1 MQEVTSDESLS
12 DKYTAD
18 DFDQIDLDE
27 ILRPNMMDL
36 IEKDNIDE
44 KEEITEQRCMD
55 GGRERD
61 VNKNRRKRNTDG
73 TERLKR
79 SEVERYFEDYGEGD
93 EDEEYDID
101 IDELYKLLEDLND
114 DENSPNYDEEP
125 QNDDANFDDGEKVMV
140 EKRAEHMEELK
151 EVNFKKN
158 VRR

>member
-18 DFDQIDLDE
+18 DFDQLDLDE
-27 ILRPNMMDL
+27 ILRSNMMDL
-36 IEKDNIDE
+36 TEKDNIDE

-101 IDELYKLLEDLND
+101 IDEQLYKLLEDLND

-125 QNDDANFDDGEKVMV
+125 IV
-140 EKRAEHMEELK
+140 EKRAEHLEELK

-158 VRR
+158 ERR